1 MRIEIVAG
9 DATVTAAD
17 VLALKYAQNRYGLD
31 ELVAEQLRQ
40 AGRFDDEMS
49 PGPDSFSI
57 LPSPEQIA
65 ARNILFVGVNPLWE
79 FGYEQIRA
87 FARRVLVILAG
98 ERPETR
104 SLLVTI
110 HGPGYGLDENE
121 SFESQVAGF
130 LDAIQSGDA
139 PSLLELIR
147 FVERD
152 SGRATRLQ
160 RTLHRLLPDN
170 TIASRGTGTP
180 APRVTTD
187 RLRSVGY
194 TSAAKAHVFVAMPFV
209 QEMEDVFHYG
219 IQNAVNSV
227 GWLCERADLSAFT
240 GDVMHW
246 VRKRIKTA
254 SLVIADLTGANPNVY
269 LELGFAWGCGTP
281 AVILAKDV
289 QDLRF
294 DVRGQ
299 RCLLYKTIKDL
310 ETKLSSE
317 LHDLPARGGG

>member
-9 DATVTAAD
+9 DATLTPAD
-17 VLALKYAQNRYGLD
+17 VLALKYAQDWYGLD
-31 ELVAEQLRQ
+31 DFVAERLRQ
-40 AGRFDDEMS
+40 AGWRDAEMS

-57 LPSPEQIA
+57 LPSPEHISA
-65 ARNILFVGVNPLWE
+65 TDILFVGVTPLFE

-87 FARRVLVILAG
+87 FARRVLVILAR

-104 SLLVTI
+104 SVLVTV

-121 SFESQVAGF
+121 AFESQVAGF

-139 PSLLELIR
+139 PGRLELIQ
-147 FVERD
+147 FVERNQ
-152 SGRATRLQ
+152 GRATRLQ
-160 RTLHRLLPDN
+160 PALDRLFPN
-170 TIASRGTGTP
+170 KVSASSASRPP
-180 APRVTTD
+180 APRATAE

-194 TSAAKAHVFVAMPFV
+194 TSASKAHVFVAMPFA
-209 QEMEDVFHYG
+209 EDMEDVFHYG
-219 IQNAVNSV
+219 IQNAVNSA

-240 GDVMHW
+240 GDVMLW
-246 VRKRIKTA
+246 VQKRIKTA
-254 SLVIADLTGANPNVY
+254 SLVIADLSGANPNVY

-281 AVILAKDV
+281 VVILAKDA

-310 ETKLSSE
+310 EVKLSSE
-317 LHDLPARGGG
+317 LHALPAQSGA